1 MYVPIS
7 VQRLGKSAVSKRT
20 RFHINARR
28 RYVKK
33 HGSRSSKVKELNRKT
48 RLSRRHDQAVVES
61 KILSVKN
68 SKPFWHFV
76 NKKLKCSSNL
86 GTLQDDQGN
95 LILDDFDKATVF
107 NNKFQSIFCVDNGV
121 LPFFQSSAI
130 KFPCLFPK
138 FIAFD
143 VYRKLLTRPLKL
155 SSGPDNIPPF
165 FLKKLSLVLAEP
177 LATIFSFSYHSG
189 TIPDGRHALS
199 HYIKARA
206 QKHMLQITGP
216 SA

>member
-1 MYVPIS
+1 MYFHPALTSTIFGSGLPKSNRILSESNLVEPKSNLAISMYVPIS

-61 KILSVKN
+61 KILSVKK

-95 LILDDFDKATVF
+95 LILDDFDKVTAF
-107 NNKFQSIFCVDNGV
+107 NKKISINILRGQRYPAV
-121 LPFFQSSAI
+121 LP
-130 KFPCLFPK
+130 K
-138 FIAFD
+138 
-143 VYRKLLTRPLKL
+143 
-155 SSGPDNIPPF
+155 
-165 FLKKLSLVLAEP
+165 
-177 LATIFSFSYHSG
+177 
-189 TIPDGRHALS
+189 
-199 HYIKARA
+199 
-206 QKHMLQITGP
+206 
-216 SA
+216 